1 MANLADRFVSIQ
13 KEGSSTYGTLVTNAP
28 LYGEVDD
35 ESFSQSFEILTRED
49 ISRYGPRKTVIGT
62 KYSAGDFSWAML
74 GDLFTG
80 KVIANAFGANT
91 YAGSSGA
98 RTNTLTETS
107 DESTYNSLSIC
118 IGRDGR
124 THRFPGQVL
133 NSLTIGAN
141 VNEYVMCSAAFVG
154 CGEDETATASISVPA
169 GPTDANLFQ
178 GDAFHFNNAYV
189 RFEEDASASANS
201 DLVKSVEVTFNINR
215 DTEAAYSLGNQTY
228 QRQPVPGARSIT
240 GTIEFN
246 RAINEADVTDNE
258 PFYKELIGGLLVNG
272 TLSAP
277 ALSLFFAGGSNE
289 SLKIDFPRIQYDAP
303 DSNIAGR
310 DIQTLK
316 VSFTALFDDIEG
328 CMSKAVWSTTVD
340 GNVLS
345 L

>member
-1 MANLADRFVSIQ
+1 MANLTDRFVSIQ
-13 KEGSSTYGTLVTNAP
+13 KEGTSAYGTLVTNAP

-62 KYSAGDFSWAML
+62 KYSAGDISWAML

-80 KVIANAFGANT
+80 KIIANAFGANT

-98 RTNTLTETS
+98 RTNTFVETS

-133 NSLTIGAN
+133 DSLTIGAN
-141 VNEYVMCSAAFVG
+141 VNEYVMMSASFLG

-169 GPTDANLFQ
+169 GPTDANLFA

-201 DLVKSVEVTFNINR
+201 DLVKSVELTIALGR
-215 DTEAAYSLGNQTY
+215 DTDSAYSLGNQTY
-228 QRQPVPGARSIT
+228 QRAPVPGVRAIT

-246 RAINEADVTDNE
+246 RAINEADVVDNE
-258 PFYKELIGGLLVNG
+258 PFYRELAGGLLVNG
-272 TLSAP
+272 TSSAP

-289 SLKIDFPRIQYDAP
+289 SLKLDLFKIQYDAP
-303 DSNIAGR
+303 DSTISGR

-316 VSFTALFDDIEG
+316 IGFTALFDDAEG
-328 CMSKAVWSTTVD
+328 AMSKAVWSTTVD
-340 GNVLS
+340 GNVLTT
-345 L
+345 